1 MNCWMGERTH
11 AQYLIP
17 AVALHSTCW
26 CNNLLGYVGAVCLDS
41 HFVQQGL
48 LLPSEIKKVTLKH
61 GLQLSLPPLSEVEG
75 VDDRTWILEG
85 AAQESFLCLPF

>member
-11 AQYLIP
+11 GQYLIP
-17 AVALHSTCW
+17 AVHSTCL
-26 CNNLLGYVGAVCLDS
+26 CNNLLGYLGPMCPDS

-61 GLQLSLPPLSEVEG
+61 SLQLSLL
-75 VDDRTWILEG
+75 
-85 AAQESFLCLPF
+85 